1 MTHAMN
7 ALLEKHRD
15 PTMST
20 DRSSRLTFAFAILLV
35 LALAPADQARAQ
47 TVPVTDIENAAG
59 DSVLTVFDDGGFA
72 AYGDSFNGTIPAEG
86 EGTRM
91 MWHPAKGAL
100 RAGDVDATEWNNAN
114 IGIYSMAFGSDPVA
128 SGPSSTAMGR
138 DTEASGDEST
148 AMGSL
153 STASGEHSTALG
165 IGTTASGDES
175 TAMGDDTEASGNGA
189 TAMGRETVASAPN
202 TTAMGIETTA
212 SGVFSTAMGERTEA
226 NGRWS
231 TAIGDNTI
239 AETEQSLS
247 IGTYNDANTSP
258 DNTLF
263 VVGNGENTI
272 SNPDDR
278 SDALVLDR
286 TGNLTISGSL
296 TQNSDRRLKT
306 HIQPLGAGV
315 LASLSEIGPVR
326 FQFKDKRTHP
336 SGEQIGLIAQEV
348 QAQFPALV
356 SESSSGHLSVSYSK
370 FTAVLLKGLQEQ
382 QAQIQKQ
389 QKQIERLRDHNTQIA
404 ALQAEVDA
412 LKEGRSQTAG
422 WGPAAGGLLGL
433 LLLGGGIMAVR
444 RWGTPHAAS
453 LLILAGVGALL
464 LGTAPASAQTVS
476 IQNGATVS
484 MQNGSV
490 FDLGTNTVLM
500 EEESSGARLT
510 GGTGVVTATRTLNAP
525 SSNDV
530 AGLGAVI
537 SSSENL
543 GQTTVV
549 RGHVV
554 QTDNNNES
562 IARYYD
568 LQPGQN
574 NSGLNGTLQFT
585 YVDAELN
592 GLSESSLILF
602 RSDDGGSTYTTAG
615 YDSRDAAANTVTLS
629 GIDSFSRWTLGD
641 DSNPLPVEFA
651 AFDVTRSDNS
661 VLLQWA
667 TVSERQNAGF
677 EVQRRRSDAPNGGWK
692 EIGFVESTAVGGT
705 TVESQS
711 YRFAD
716 TDLPFEA
723 DSLTYRLRQVDIDGG
738 ATMSDPVV
746 VAMNAPETLVLH
758 GAAPN
763 PVRGQATLRYEVPE
777 QTSVRIDLF
786 DVLGRRVTTLVNRK
800 EVAGRQTTT
809 FDASRLSSGTY
820 FVRLQSDGAVR
831 TEQITVVR

>member
-1 MTHAMN
+1 
-7 ALLEKHRD
+7 
-15 PTMST
+15 MST
-20 DRSSRLTFAFAILLV
+20 DRSSLLTFAFAVFLV
-35 LALAPADQARAQ
+35 LALAPTGEALAQ
-47 TVPVTDIENAAG
+47 PVPVTDIENAAG
-59 DSVLTVFDDGGFA
+59 DSVLTVFEDGAFV

-100 RAGDVDATEWNNAN
+100 RAGDVDATEWNDAN
-114 IGIYSMAFGSDPVA
+114 IGLYSMAFGSDPIA

-153 STASGEHSTALG
+153 STASGEHSTAMG
-165 IGTTASGDES
+165 VSTTASGDES
-175 TAMGDDTEASGNGA
+175 TAMGDDTEASGNSATAMGDGTEATAPQSTAMGFETTASGTDA
-189 TAMGRETVASAPN
+189 TAMGRRAEANGTH
-202 TTAMGIETTA
+202 
-212 SGVFSTAMGERTEA
+212 STAM
-226 NGRWS
+226 
-231 TAIGDNTI
+231 GDNTI
-239 AETEQSLS
+239 AETDQSLS
-247 IGTYNDANTSP
+247 VGAYNDANTSP

-263 VVGNGENTI
+263 VVGNGEDTI

-306 HIQPLGAGV
+306 QIEPLGAGV
-315 LASLSEIGPVR
+315 LAPLGKVEPVR
-326 FQFKDKRTHP
+326 FQFKDERTHP
-336 SGEQIGLIAQEV
+336 SGTQVGLIAQEV
-348 QAQFPALV
+348 KAQFPALV
-356 SESSSGHLSVSYSK
+356 SEGASGHLSVSYSK

-389 QKQIERLRDHNTQIA
+389 KEQIERLRGQQTQIA

-412 LKEGRSQTAG
+412 LKEGKSQNAG
-422 WGPAAGGLLGL
+422 WGPAAGGLLVV
-433 LLLGGGIMAVR
+433 LLLGGGVMTVR

-453 LLILAGVGALL
+453 LLVLAGMGTLL
-464 LGTAPASAQTVS
+464 LGTAPASAQTVT
-476 IQNGATVS
+476 IQNGASVS
-484 MQNGSV
+484 VENGSV
-490 FDLGTNTVLM
+490 FDLGTNTVLV

-525 SSNDV
+525 SSTDV
-530 AGLGAVI
+530 AGLGAVLT
-537 SSSENL
+537 SSQTL

-549 RGHVV
+549 RGHAV

-568 LQPGQN
+568 IQPGQN
-574 NSGLNGTLQFT
+574 NSGLNATLQFT
-585 YVDAELN
+585 YDDAELN

-615 YDSRDAAANTVTLS
+615 YDSRDASANTVTLS

-651 AFDVTRSDNS
+651 GFEVTHSDDS

-667 TVSERQNAGF
+667 TVSEQRNAGF
-677 EVQRRRSDAPNGGWK
+677 EVQRRRAHAPNGGWK
-692 EIGFVESTAVGGT
+692 EIGFVESAAAGGT
-705 TVESQS
+705 TGGSQS

-716 TDLPFEA
+716 KDLPFEA
-723 DSLTYRLRQVDIDGG
+723 DSLTYRLRQVDIDGSV
-738 ATMSDPVV
+738 ALSDPVA
-746 VAMNAPETLVLH
+746 VAMNAPERLVLH

-763 PVRGQATLRYEVPE
+763 PVRDQATLRYEVPE
-777 QTSVRIDLF
+777 QASVRIDLF
-786 DVLGRRVTTLVNRK
+786 DVLGRRVTTLVDRK
-800 EVAGRQTTT
+800 EVAGRQTTSL
-809 FDASRLSSGTY
+809 DASRLSSGTY
-820 FVRLQSDGAVR
+820 FVRLQSAGTVR